1 MTISGEQKVPI
12 DATQL
17 YQQFVKGFEQY
28 GSSYAPDF
36 PEMDDLSRLELPAK
50 SQFESP
56 SYLPSAKWLP
66 AVVAASLGMSPKAI
80 GNLLHRYGVQP
91 IEFEKLSWN
100 KAIGDYQ
107 EKTPEGWNIAARILD
122 GFETKSV
129 YQYELGKFQH
139 PVVQYALLHSENEAH
154 WSVSRIERISQLFKL
169 GKATHEDFQNLEN
182 KDLFITSHVAPTYP
196 NLSPVDFVMRSGLL
210 HPDHIKKKFNL
221 HEAWEVMFNDLYV
234 SGKRWEDTVVYCIK
248 NLSNESR
255 EAMVR
260 AIQTM
265 TPSINDNADDKS
277 VGYFYEDIKRKLTEI
292 GAAEIFDS
300 VIMKLNF
307 MPSVEMKD
315 RLYIKETFSFDDL
328 LESPEKVLGQVV
340 NELGSVNPDDFALG
354 HFTALHQI
362 KTLWRLDQDCSGFDP
377 NAFALKVLKAYE
389 AFSTPEGVY
398 AAEEKLLVDSYARQ
412 GVQSLISVLLRQ
424 HDFDHSVFKSLES
437 RSVAILAK
445 AGLDKSRLPRMNAH
459 DLGSVFSEDLGI

>member
-1 MTISGEQKVPI
+1 MPI
-12 DATQL
+12 NAAQL

-36 PEMDDLSRLELPAK
+36 PEMNDPSRLELPAK

-80 GNLLHRYGVQP
+80 GNLLHRYGAQP

-154 WSVSRIERISQLFKL
+154 WSVSRIDRLSQLFKL
-169 GKATHEDFQNLEN
+169 GKATNEDFQNLEN
-182 KDLFITSHVAPTYP
+182 KDLFVTSHLAPRHP
-196 NLSPVDFVMRSGLL
+196 NLSPVDFVTRSGLL
-210 HPDHIKKKFNL
+210 HPEFIKKKFDLN
-221 HEAWEVMFNDLYV
+221 EAWEVMFNDWYV
-234 SGKRWEDTVVYCIK
+234 NSKRWDETVVYCIK
-248 NLSNESR
+248 NLVGEPR

-265 TPSINDNADDKS
+265 TPSISYNADNQS
-277 VGYFYEDIKRKLTEI
+277 VGYFYEDIKRKVSEL
-292 GAAEIFDS
+292 GAAEIFNS

-328 LESPEKVLGQVV
+328 LDSPEKVLGQVAK
-340 NELGSVNPDDFALG
+340 ELGSINPDEFALG
-354 HFTALHQI
+354 HFTAFHQI
-362 KTLWRLDQDCSGFDP
+362 KTLWRVDQDCSGFDP

-398 AAEEKLLVDSYARQ
+398 ATEEKLLVDSYARQ
-412 GVQSLISVLLRQ
+412 GVQSLISLLLPQ
-424 HDFDHSVFKSLES
+424 HDFDHSVFKELES

-459 DLGSVFSEDLGI
+459 DLGSVFSEDLGL